1 MSEAVGV
8 GDRYQP
14 TKSSLAMAITNPILQ
29 RKATK
34 MDFEFIDEGDIEGVK
49 RGRKSQVPQ
58 ELIDLFKAMPV
69 GKAVKLTAYAGNPSD
84 PDYKAHKANAS
95 SVIRQAG
102 KQAGIE
108 TRISWSP
115 AGVPQV
121 SRKASKKSAKSAK

>member
-1 MSEAVGV
+1 MVIIHPKLS
-8 GDRYQP
+8 
-14 TKSSLAMAITNPILQ
+14 
-29 RKATK
+29 RKAFA

-84 PDYKAHKANAS
+84 PDYKTHKQNAS
-95 SVIRQAG
+95 TVIRQAG
-102 KQAGIE
+102 KSAGIE
-108 TRISWSP
+108 TKISWSP

-121 SRKASKKSAKSAK
+121 SRKAPKKVAKSAK